1 MWILA
6 DDTTGVI
13 SSITTIPNGAA
24 VEYTGAV
31 PTDFGDTFALGQY
44 TFMNGAIVTTPNWVA
59 PVPPVMPGAP
69 V

>member
-1 MWILA
+1 MFILA
-6 DDTTGVI
+6 DATTGEI

-24 VEYTGAV
+24 VEYIGDA
-31 PTDFGDTFALGQY
+31 PDDFGNTFALGKY

-59 PVPPVMPGAP
+59 PVPPVMPG